1 MGVIKVGEKSQVLSK
16 EVVLVF
22 LYVALTHWPLVEVSR
37 LSPVSKRDVTMCSV
51 KGAKHAMKQ
60 CLT

>member
-1 MGVIKVGEKSQVLSK
+1 MGVIKVGDKSQVLSK

-22 LYVALTHWPLVEVSR
+22 VYVALTHGPLVEVPH

-51 KGAKHAMKQ
+51 KGATHAMKR